1 MVAVPR
7 NHYLQ
12 RPLTGG
18 FFFRCNGGVD
28 EYRFLYRKR
37 DCRDAAA
44 YLYLALRP
52 ANVPISEH
60 AASICDVPELYILE
74 NRCAIYELAR
84 PNRRAGWLAI
94 VAAVLGAASALSP
107 VFWQ

>member
-1 MVAVPR
+1 MSIA
-7 NHYLQ
+7 
-12 RPLTGG
+12 
-18 FFFRCNGGVD
+18 FSIASAIAAI
-28 EYRFLYRKR
+28 
-37 DCRDAAA
+37 AAA
-44 YLYLALRP
+44 YLALRP